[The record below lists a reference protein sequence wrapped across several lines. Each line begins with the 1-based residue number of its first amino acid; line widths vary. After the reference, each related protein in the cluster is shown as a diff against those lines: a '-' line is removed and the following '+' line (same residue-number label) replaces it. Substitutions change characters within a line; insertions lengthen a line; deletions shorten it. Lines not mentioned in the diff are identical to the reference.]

1 MSLFFLLSSDLIIK
15 RVQEFIPN
23 LDLQDDCIPI
33 GFCGTCRRKLQV
45 AESLSLTNLSKFL
58 ATQKRTSPRA
68 ECKCFVCEIAS
79 ASGLQAKKHQ
89 KKHTTPKGRSSEK
102 EEEIVHRLC
111 GKCYS
116 PLYRGCKHEC
126 GSSTM
131 VDNFLKQA
139 PINVQKRVASTVAK
153 NEAIKT
159 GSNDIKLTTGG
170 TPLSLSIGPQKAENK
185 LQITHEHLDHIQ
197 AHANLSGKQLLKGL
211 K

>member
-1 MSLFFLLSSDLIIK
+1 MHHDEARKRVCFSCFRKVKANENLSESSDLIIK

-89 KKHTTPKGRSSEK
+89 KKHTTPKGRSSKK

-116 PLYRGCKHEC
+116 PLYSCK
-126 GSSTM
+126 
-131 VDNFLKQA
+131 NLA
-139 PINVQKRVASTVAK
+139 PM
-153 NEAIKT
+153 
-159 GSNDIKLTTGG
+159 
-170 TPLSLSIGPQKAENK
+170 
-185 LQITHEHLDHIQ
+185 
-197 AHANLSGKQLLKGL
+197 
-211 K
+211 